1 MSALVCVEG
10 LTKRFRARRHLLD
23 NRDQPDVL
31 AVDDVSLAIPEGA
44 TLACVGASGS
54 GKSTLGRLILRL
66 IEPDAGRIH
75 YRGVNLASLA
85 AAEMRLLRRELQ
97 LVFQD
102 PMLSLNPRRTIG
114 ENLARPLWNF
124 GAGRGAAAA
133 RVAELLELVG
143 LDPRQAHRYPSEL
156 SGGQCQ
162 RVAIARALALE
173 PRFVVLDE
181 PVSALDVSVQAQ
193 ILNLLL
199 ELQAR
204 LRLTYLFVTHD
215 LKLVRYMAD
224 QVVVMH
230 HGRIVEAG
238 ASSEV
243 WRAPQHFY
251 TRSLIRSV
259 LRLDATPDWEALAG
273 ESSDADAPPTPSA
286 TTVSHRGGTW
296 Q

>member
-1 MSALVCVEG
+1 VSALIRVEG
-10 LTKRFRARRHLLD
+10 LTKRFRAPRRLLD
-23 NRDQPDVL
+23 GRGEPDVV
-31 AVDDVSLAIPEGA
+31 AVDDVSLVVPEGA

-66 IEPDAGRIH
+66 IEPDAGRID
-75 YRGVNLASLA
+75 YRGVDLASLP
-85 AAEMRLLRRELQ
+85 AAEIRPLRRELQ

-124 GAGRGAAAA
+124 GAGRRAAAA

-224 QVVVMH
+224 RVVVMR

-238 ASSEV
+238 ASTEV
-243 WRAPQHFY
+243 WRAPRHPY

-259 LRLDATPDWEALAG
+259 LRMNAPPDWEALAS
-273 ESSDADAPPTPSA
+273 EASDADAPPTLSA
-286 TTVSHRGGTW
+286 ITVSERGGI
-296 Q
+296 